1 MREVTMELER
11 LLSRP
16 APAGRYWPRAA
27 EWREDAGSRF
37 AVCRPKLGARSLE
50 LLAYG
55 LRQLD
60 GRELHL
66 VLPRQAVKATRARA
80 AFLAPGVHVHRSRAE
95 GLGDA
100 EPPMSIAEAT
110 AFYRQLGE
118 PVVPK
123 DWEAPGWEPWLTDL
137 VDWVE
142 SRRVERVRN
151 SEEHAWHYRGRQ
163 VFSVRRF
170 ASGGC
175 ELTAG
180 ANCRAPTGAQPAPI
194 KVRLAADQELG
205 ADQAKRVRR
214 AVDSAIERRRT
225 GEDDKHREHLLQAAI
240 GTEPSLIGMT
250 ELRRE
255 VPAWRPDYEA
265 DCCRAFIDFVGC
277 DVDRVGHLIEVKIG
291 PDAQSGIQALDHWAW
306 AKAHIDVLSD
316 QTSIDPASGLKLDI
330 VLGRSDKELLH
341 PAAAATL
348 RALGDDVDWRC
359 HLVEDWNTVTTPRQ
373 LLAPRSEA
381 FPPRMLPTEAVRLS
395 TAVQLDHI
403 DGHR

>member
-1 MREVTMELER
+1 M
-11 LLSRP
+11 
-16 APAGRYWPRAA
+16 
-27 EWREDAGSRF
+27 
-37 AVCRPKLGARSLE
+37 
-50 LLAYG
+50 
-55 LRQLD
+55 
-60 GRELHL
+60 
-66 VLPRQAVKATRARA
+66 
-80 AFLAPGVHVHRSRAE
+80 
-95 GLGDA
+95 
-100 EPPMSIAEAT
+100 
-110 AFYRQLGE
+110 
-118 PVVPK
+118 
-123 DWEAPGWEPWLTDL
+123 DL

-175 ELTAG
+175 KLTAG
-180 ANCRAPTGAQPAPI
+180 ANFRAPSGAQLAPF
-194 KVRLAADQELG
+194 KVRLAAGRELG
-205 ADQAKRVRR
+205 ADQVERVRL
-214 AVDSAIERRRT
+214 AVDAAIEHRRT

-265 DCCRAFIDFVGC
+265 NRCRAFIDFVGC

-316 QTSIDPASGLKLDI
+316 QISIDRASGLKLDI

-348 RALGDDVDWRC
+348 GALGDDVDWRC
-359 HLVEDWNTVTTPRQ
+359 HLLEDWNTVATPRQ
-373 LLAPRSEA
+373 LLAPRSVA
-381 FPPRMLPTEAVRLS
+381 LPRRTLPTEGVGLS
-395 TAVQLDHI
+395 TAVRLDQI